1 MHKERLQIHNN
12 KEQEHFVIFNLNDD
26 IDDNDI
32 QEGSLDFQKQ
42 GEGGGCHLLIKKF
55 HCKFVFILRL
65 RKRQHFVKQCN
76 IFFLIPRC
84 IVFEHLVFQLLVIVL
99 CVIDGQYFCMIA
111 IVRPLLEQPAYSCQQ
126 RIRKKIVKNFKKIYV

>member
-32 QEGSLDFQKQ
+32 QEGSFDFQKQ

-76 IFFLIPRC
+76 IFFPSHTEMYCLRTSCFSALGVCTLFNRWTIFLYDCNCPP
-84 IVFEHLVFQLLVIVL
+84 IIGAASIFL
-99 CVIDGQYFCMIA
+99 
-111 IVRPLLEQPAYSCQQ
+111 PA
-126 RIRKKIVKNFKKIYV
+126 KDT